1 MVLALMNRF
10 DPRILDV
17 INEYVYKRPV
27 IDWKRVWGYTFI
39 YKTRHFVTNGYPRGG
54 YVYFHRERKTGW
66 YRWYMEYSDDEPQY
80 TWLTLNDMAYKWEDD
95 GRSEYMA
102 ILPDDFH
109 DHDWSH
115 IDELLIMDSNYM
127 QSQDRDR

>member
-1 MVLALMNRF
+1 
-10 DPRILDV
+10 
-17 INEYVYKRPV
+17 
-27 IDWKRVWGYTFI
+27 
-39 YKTRHFVTNGYPRGG
+39 
-54 YVYFHRERKTGW
+54 
-66 YRWYMEYSDDEPQY
+66 
-80 TWLTLNDMAYKWEDD
+80 MAYKWEDD

>member
-1 MVLALMNRF
+1 MVLALNNRF

-17 INEYVYKRPV
+17 INQYVYKRPV

-39 YKTRHFVTNGYPRGG
+39 YQIRHFVTDGHPRGG
-54 YVYFHRERKTGW
+54 YVYVHRERKNGW
-66 YRWYMEYSDDEPQY
+66 YRWYMEYLDDEPRY

-115 IDELLIMDSNYM
+115 IDELLIMDISYLE
-127 QSQDRDR
+127 SLDK

>member
-1 MVLALMNRF
+1 
-10 DPRILDV
+10 
-17 INEYVYKRPV
+17 
-27 IDWKRVWGYTFI
+27 
-39 YKTRHFVTNGYPRGG
+39 
-54 YVYFHRERKTGW
+54 
-66 YRWYMEYSDDEPQY
+66 MEYLDDEPQY
-80 TWLTLNDMAYKWEDD
+80 TWLTLNDMACKWEDD